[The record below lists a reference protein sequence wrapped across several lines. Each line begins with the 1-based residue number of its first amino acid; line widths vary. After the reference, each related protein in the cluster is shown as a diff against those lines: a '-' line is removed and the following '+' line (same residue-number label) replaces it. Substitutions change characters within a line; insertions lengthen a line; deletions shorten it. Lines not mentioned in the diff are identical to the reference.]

1 MKFNMTDRIDRFLSR
16 SRIFLIF
23 DLEVA
28 CYIQKTN
35 KSHRQNDTLLNVSI
49 LPGLFT
55 NSFELRLNYLH

>member
-1 MKFNMTDRIDRFLSR
+1 MKFNMTDRVDRFLSR
-16 SRIFLIF
+16 SSIFFIF

-28 CYIQKTN
+28 RYIQKTN